1 MKSRIRG
8 VYTYMERFSY
18 LFGCF
23 VGKKVLSLT
32 DNLSQCLRRSP
43 LSATEGQEITK
54 HVITGL
60 VEKRNDK
67 CFDVVESS
75 DGEKK

>member
-1 MKSRIRG
+1 MESILTWKGFRIFLG
-8 VYTYMERFSY
+8 VLLE
-18 LFGCF
+18 
-23 VGKKVLSLT
+23 KKVLSLT

-60 VEKRNDK
+60 VEKRNGK